1 MGSSAGG
8 YALDDSVVRLHPTC
22 STCDNQAAILEPY
35 ENRGRDTMTDSE
47 AKLARLREILRDMSS
62 VLVAYS
68 GGVDSAFLL
77 AIATE
82 TLGRDHVLGVTGVSD
97 SLAPYE
103 RVDAAA
109 VAEQVGARH
118 LELKTNEIQNEDYAS
133 NPSNR
138 CYFCKS
144 ELFTHLQLVA
154 QQHDLAWIADG
165 SNFDDTGDHRP
176 GMQAGHE
183 RGVRSPLQ
191 EAKLTKAEIRFFAKE
206 RGLPIW
212 DKPAAPC
219 LASRI
224 PYGSR
229 VTVDKLRQIGE
240 AELFLR
246 QLGLRNVR
254 VRHHDSIAR
263 IEVARTDMVRLLAE
277 GVTEDIV
284 THLKKLGFRYVTL
297 DLQGFRSG
305 SLNEA
310 IVGRSAI
317 PLSVVSR

>member
-1 MGSSAGG
+1 MADTASQAVAWEKLSALQ
-8 YALDDSVVRLHPTC
+8 AL
-22 STCDNQAAILEPY
+22 
-35 ENRGRDTMTDSE
+35 
-47 AKLARLREILRDMSS
+47 LRDLES

-68 GGVDSAFLL
+68 GGVDSTFLL

-82 TLGRDHVLGVTGVSD
+82 TLGTDQVLGVTGVSE

-103 RVDAAA
+103 RQDAAA
-109 VAEQVGARH
+109 LARQFGARH
-118 LELKTNEIQNEDYAS
+118 RELKTDELANESYAS
-133 NPSNR
+133 NPTNR
-138 CYFCKS
+138 CYFCKA
-144 ELFTHLQLVA
+144 ELFGLLDRVA
-154 QQHDLAWIADG
+154 REEGLHWIVDG
-165 SNFDDTGDHRP
+165 SNFDDLGDHRP

-191 EAKLTKAEIRFFAKE
+191 EVGLTKTEIRFLARE

-219 LASRI
+219 LSSRI
-224 PYGSR
+224 PYGQR
-229 VTVDKLRQIGE
+229 VTAEKLRQIGE
-240 AELFLR
+240 AELYLR

-263 IEVARTDMVRLLAE
+263 IEVARADMPALLAE
-277 GVTEDIV
+277 GVADGIV
-284 THLKKLGFRYVTL
+284 RRLQELGFRHVTL

-310 IVGRSAI
+310 LGGRSAI
-317 PLSVVSR
+317 PLSTITR

>member
-1 MGSSAGG
+1 MSDLFEA
-8 YALDDSVVRLHPTC
+8 
-22 STCDNQAAILEPY
+22 Q
-35 ENRGRDTMTDSE
+35 
-47 AKLARLREILRDMSS
+47 AKLDALKTILSEMGS

-82 TLGRDHVLGVTGVSD
+82 TLGPDNVLGVTGVSE

-103 RVDAAA
+103 RNDAAE
-109 VAEQVGARH
+109 VARQIGAPH
-118 LELKTNEIQNEDYAS
+118 LELRTNELQNESYAS
-133 NPSNR
+133 NPTNR

-144 ELFTHLQLVA
+144 ELFTHLAVVA
-154 QQHDLAWIADG
+154 REHGLAWIADG
-165 SNFDDTGDHRP
+165 SNADDRGEHRP

-191 EAKLTKAEIRFFAKE
+191 EAGLNKAEIRFFSKD

-219 LASRI
+219 LSSRI
-224 PYGSR
+224 PYGQR
-229 VTVDKLRQIGE
+229 VTVEKLAQIGK

-254 VRHHDSIAR
+254 VRHHETIAR
-263 IEVARTDMVRLLAE
+263 IEVPRADMRRFLEDGVAEDVVRQ
-277 GVTEDIV
+277 
-284 THLKKLGFRYVTL
+284 LKGLGFQYVTL

-310 IVGRSAI
+310 LAGRAAI
-317 PLSVVSR
+317 PLSVVAR